1 MAGRKPDGGY
11 KVLVGINYGIDDKR
25 AEPGDIVTDL
35 PNKSVTWMLD
45 QGIIEP
51 AGKTPAPKGTPAD
64 ADPAPADDVSK
75 AGE

>member
-51 AGKTPAPKGTPAD
+51 AGRPRPEGTRRTPTRP
-64 ADPAPADDVSK
+64 PADDVSK